1 MHYTLQKLIKGD
13 EEIVN
18 YYQQAKSIWNEIKE
32 KIDCSKNENVLRLAN
47 ELSNRQII
55 DFEHKCGGRD
65 VGQEIMAWYG
75 IAQFYTVEDGFGND
89 YERLQS
95 AKNVYEAF
103 QKSYCS
109 LEVKGYARD
118 VANSY
123 SLEEY

>member
-1 MHYTLQKLIKGD
+1 MHYTLQKLIEGD
-13 EEIVN
+13 EEIVT
-18 YYQQAKSIWNEIKE
+18 YYQKAKSIWNEITGI
-32 KIDCSKNENVLRLAN
+32 IDCNNSENIPKLAN
-47 ELSNRQII
+47 ELSSRQII
-55 DFEHKCGGRD
+55 DFEYDCGGKD
-65 VGQEIMAWYG
+65 IGQEIMAWYG
-75 IAQFYTVEDGFGND
+75 IGQFYKVEDGFGND

>member
-1 MHYTLQKLIKGD
+1 MHYTLQKLIEGD

-18 YYQQAKSIWNEIKE
+18 HYKQAKVIWDEITE
-32 KIDCSKNENVLRLAN
+32 IIDCNNNENIPKLAN
-47 ELSNRQII
+47 ELSNRQIA

-65 VGQEIMAWYG
+65 IGQEIMAWSG
-75 IAQFYTVEDGFGND
+75 IAQFYKVEDGFGND

-95 AKNVYEAF
+95 AKNVYKAF

-109 LEVKGYARD
+109 LEVKGYATD
-118 VANSY
+118 VVNSY